1 MKFIFSIAL
10 LFGGIFMYAFDEN
23 HLDNK
28 KSWLQYNPI
37 FQDNKNTLKLIGA
50 LDFSP
55 SGFSHLGALGIHY
68 GQPNTFFRLPG
79 RMALEFEGFIGSG
92 NEKELG
98 QIILGVA
105 QDVILPIRYT
115 NFYIGASI
123 GIYIRTLIDT
133 RIGSAFTFG
142 EKIFIG
148 YAYYANSENTGGGGY
163 SCEIFIKHYS
173 NGSLTS
179 VNKGFN
185 FFGMSVGYSF

>member
-1 MKFIFSIAL
+1 MKFIFSIVL
-10 LFGGIFMYAFDEN
+10 LFGGIFMYAFEEN
-23 HLDNK
+23 HVESK
-28 KSWLQYNPI
+28 KSWLQYNPV

-55 SGFSHLGALGIHY
+55 SGFSSLGALGIHY
-68 GQPNTFFRLPG
+68 GQPSTFFRLPA
-79 RMALEFEGFIGSG
+79 RMVLEFEGFIGSG
-92 NEKELG
+92 KEKALN
-98 QIILGVA
+98 QIIFGA
-105 QDVILPIRYT
+105 SWDAILPIYYT
-115 NFYIGASI
+115 NFYAGAGI

-148 YAYYANSENTGGGGY
+148 YRRNINKGGGGVY

-179 VNKGFN
+179 INKGFN